1 MLLTKLNE
9 WSRPDS
15 KFGSFKPR
23 DVAHLVVLLSEAIN
37 MYHLLSLG
45 GVRVEFESQG
55 HREEFHP
62 EGLKVEGDNRSLS
75 PKEVLH
81 PLLEQA
87 VDIVVRQTTP
97 RMLVGE
103 K

>member
-1 MLLTKLNE
+1 MLLRKFNK
-9 WSRPDS
+9 WSRPDA
-15 KFGSFKPR
+15 KFGPFKPR
-23 DVAHLVVLLSEAIN
+23 DVAYLVVPSGEAIK

-55 HREEFHP
+55 HREELHP
-62 EGLKVEGDNRSLS
+62 EGLKVEGDNRGLS

-81 PLLEQA
+81 LLLAQA

-103 K
+103 R